1 LKKILEKRAI
11 YMMEMV
17 ESLQIHQ
24 AMGTQVA
31 LLHRISSIVSSG
43 LELETML
50 RELVGLIMQV
60 TDSDACLVYLV
71 DHATNE
77 IVLRASQLPHLGEI
91 GNIRLQ
97 MGEGITG
104 WVAKHK
110 SVVALGNHASQDTRF
125 KGFTSLQE
133 DTYEAFLSVP
143 LVSGGDLIGVINVH
157 HREPHKHTSDEV
169 ALVSFIGEQMGGAIA
184 KSRLAE
190 QSQGAFRR
198 MEALAAVAQTIAAE
212 SYLDR
217 ILQAISEM
225 VAETLDSPVCSIMLV
240 DDERRELVINA
251 ARCSTPEYLHKMPI
265 KIEDSLIGRVIRE
278 GRHIMVPN
286 VLEEKQYRYPELARK
301 TGLASLLSVPLVS
314 REKVIGTINIY
325 TRDQRPFSDE
335 EVGFVKVV
343 AGQAAIAIEN
353 ARLMSETL
361 DMKRTL
367 ETRKLVERAKG
378 ILQYKHNLTEEEA
391 YLRLRNESRRLRRPM
406 RDLAEAVILADDMNK
421 KSGDKQMPPKL
432 DMHEDVM

>member
-1 LKKILEKRAI
+1 MKDGRNRKFQLDEPCNSPYTKTLQGQKYPERRTNTV
-11 YMMEMV
+11 MEMV
-17 ESLQIHQ
+17 ESFLTQQ

-50 RELVGLIMQV
+50 RELVDLIMQV
-60 TDSDACLVYLV
+60 SDSDACLVYLV

-77 IVLRASQLPHLGEI
+77 IVLRASQLPHSGEI

-110 SVVALGNHASQDTRF
+110 SVVALAKDASLDTRF

-169 ALVSFIGEQMGGAIA
+169 ALVSFIGEQMGGALA

-217 ILQAISEM
+217 ISCKLF
-225 VAETLDSPVCSIMLV
+225 L
-240 DDERRELVINA
+240 
-251 ARCSTPEYLHKMPI
+251 KWW
-265 KIEDSLIGRVIRE
+265 
-278 GRHIMVPN
+278 
-286 VLEEKQYRYPELARK
+286 
-301 TGLASLLSVPLVS
+301 
-314 REKVIGTINIY
+314 
-325 TRDQRPFSDE
+325 
-335 EVGFVKVV
+335 
-343 AGQAAIAIEN
+343 
-353 ARLMSETL
+353 
-361 DMKRTL
+361 
-367 ETRKLVERAKG
+367 RKLSIPLSARSCWW
-378 ILQYKHNLTEEEA
+378 T
-391 YLRLRNESRRLRRPM
+391 M
-406 RDLAEAVILADDMNK
+406 
-421 KSGDKQMPPKL
+421 SGGNW
-432 DMHEDVM
+432 

>member
-1 LKKILEKRAI
+1 
-11 YMMEMV
+11 MEMV
-17 ESLQIHQ
+17 ESFQAE

-50 RELVGLIMQV
+50 RELVDLIMQV

-71 DHATNE
+71 DHSSNE
-77 IVLRASQLPHLGEI
+77 VVLRASQLPHSEEI
-91 GNIRLQ
+91 GTIRLQ
-97 MGEGITG
+97 IGEGITG

-110 SVVALGNHASQDTRF
+110 SVVALAKDAALDTRF
-125 KGFTSLQE
+125 KSFNALPE

-143 LVSGGDLIGVINVH
+143 LVSSGDLIGVINVH
-157 HREPHKHTSDEV
+157 HRDPHKHTSDEV
-169 ALVSFIGEQMGGAIA
+169 ALVSFIGEQMGGALA

-190 QSQGAFRR
+190 QSQGAFKR

-301 TGLASLLSVPLVS
+301 TGLASLLSVPLTS
-314 REKVIGTINIY
+314 RDKVIGTINIY
-325 TRDQRPFSDE
+325 TREQRPFSEDE
-335 EVGFVKVV
+335 VDFVKVV

-361 DMKRTL
+361 EMKRTL

-378 ILQYKHNLTEEEA
+378 ILQYKHSLTEEEA

-421 KSGDKQMPPKL
+421 KGGSEKPLAAVRPEI
-432 DMHEDVM
+432 HEDLM

>member
-1 LKKILEKRAI
+1 MAL
-11 YMMEMV
+11 EMV
-17 ESLQIHQ
+17 ESVQS
-24 AMGTQVA
+24 MGTQVA

-50 RELVGLIMQV
+50 RELVDLIMQV
-60 TDSDACLVYLV
+60 TNSDACLVYLA
-71 DHATNE
+71 DHSTNE
-77 IVLRASQLPHLGEI
+77 VVLRASQLPHSSEI
-91 GNIRLQ
+91 GNIRLK

-104 WVAKHK
+104 WVAMHK
-110 SVVALGNHASQDTRF
+110 SVVALPKDAALDTRF
-125 KGFTSLQE
+125 KSFNALPE

-169 ALVSFIGEQMGGAIA
+169 ALVSFIGEQMGGALA

-190 QSQGAFRR
+190 QSQSAFRR
-198 MEALAAVAQTIAAE
+198 METLAAVAQKIAAE

-225 VAETLDSPVCSIMLV
+225 VAETLDSPVCSIMLL

-251 ARCSTPEYLHKMPI
+251 ARCSSPEYLHKMPI
-265 KIEDSLIGRVIRE
+265 KIEDSLIGRVVRE
-278 GRHIMVPN
+278 GRPIMILN
-286 VLEEKQYRYPELARK
+286 VLDEKQYRYPELARK
-301 TGLASLLSVPLVS
+301 TGLASLLSVPLSS

-325 TRDQRPFSDE
+325 TREPRVFSDDE
-335 EVGFVKVV
+335 IGFVKVV

-361 DMKRTL
+361 EMKRTL

-421 KSGDKQMPPKL
+421 KTGDKPAMPPSA
-432 DMHEDVM
+432 EDIM

>member
-1 LKKILEKRAI
+1 MKSEF
-11 YMMEMV
+11 
-17 ESLQIHQ
+17 
-24 AMGTQVA
+24 
-31 LLHRISSIVSSG
+31 
-43 LELETML
+43 
-50 RELVGLIMQV
+50 
-60 TDSDACLVYLV
+60 
-71 DHATNE
+71 AT
-77 IVLRASQLPHLGEI
+77 AD
-91 GNIRLQ
+91 
-97 MGEGITG
+97 GEGITG

-110 SVVALGNHASQDTRF
+110 SVVALGKDASLDTRF

-143 LVSGGDLIGVINVH
+143 LVSSGDLIGVINVH

-301 TGLASLLSVPLVS
+301 TGLASLLSVPLTS
-314 REKVIGTINIY
+314 RDKVIGTINIY
-325 TRDQRPFSDE
+325 TRDQRLFTEE

-378 ILQYKHNLTEEEA
+378 ILQYKHSLTEEEA

-421 KSGDKQMPPKL
+421 KSGDKSIPIKSE
-432 DMHEDVM
+432 MHEDLM